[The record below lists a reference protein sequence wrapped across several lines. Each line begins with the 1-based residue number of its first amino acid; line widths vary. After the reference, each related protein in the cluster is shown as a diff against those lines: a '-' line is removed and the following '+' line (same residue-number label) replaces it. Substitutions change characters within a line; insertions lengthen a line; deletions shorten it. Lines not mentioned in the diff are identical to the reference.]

1 MRTWVVEQT
10 KLDSIRKE
18 PNTQHKHRC
27 TRQHAACTQFAV
39 IGTSDFETLA
49 ARDGRPP
56 GLSVE
61 AISDLQKRVKAHQG
75 VRMVNAAVIG
85 NEDLRASNT
94 NVTMFLVPPDI
105 IQQYRLP
112 LWIKGCNEVGNRTT
126 KQ

>member
-1 MRTWVVEQT
+1 MGPPGHCGRAG
-10 KLDSIRKE
+10 KS
-18 PNTQHKHRC
+18 
-27 TRQHAACTQFAV
+27 QHAACAHFAE

-61 AISDLQKRVKAHQG
+61 AISDLQKRVKAHHG

-85 NEDLRASNT
+85 EEDLRASNT

>member
-1 MRTWVVEQT
+1 M
-10 KLDSIRKE
+10 
-18 PNTQHKHRC
+18 
-27 TRQHAACTQFAV
+27 

-85 NEDLRASNT
+85 EEDLRAGNT